1 MEKTKKQRTTIRS
14 VYVAPSIEVYATAQS
29 QFMELSGQHE
39 IGGDDGEENGA
50 KGMNLDISFTDL
62 WEE

>member
-14 VYVAPSIEVYATAQS
+14 VYVAPSIEMYAAELNQL
-29 QFMELSGQHE
+29 MELSGQHE
-39 IGGDDGEENGA
+39 IDGDDGEENGA
-50 KGMNLDISFTDL
+50 KGMSLDISFTDL